1 MIFIQD
7 NYVLKAVE
15 RAGGPTAVSN
25 SIGVSNACVHL
36 WVKKRRV
43 ANMAK
48 AQQLA
53 KLSGIAVEKLRLS

>member
-1 MIFIQD
+1 MIIQD
-7 NYVLKAVE
+7 NHVRKAVE

-25 SIGVSNACVHL
+25 SIGVSNAAVHL

-48 AQQLA
+48 AKQLA
-53 KLSGIAVEKLRLS
+53 LLSGIAVEKLRSA